1 MSAVEKT
8 IEELRGLPEE
18 KFRKAAEVIHSLK
31 EESLRAQNEGLEE
44 LFGCI
49 TQERAEQW
57 WNDVKTDCR
66 RVVPNE

>member
-1 MSAVEKT
+1 MYVVEKT
-8 IEELRGLPEE
+8 IEKLKSLPEE
-18 KFRKAAEVIHSLK
+18 EFRKAAEVIHSLK
-31 EESLRAQNEGLEE
+31 EESLRTQNEELEE

-57 WNDVKTDCR
+57 WDDVKTDCR